1 MKNLK
6 IKLYIEEKNGEIK
19 QVNYFNDYC
28 LDEEE
33 AINYIL
39 DYKLYTNYDIKDVIY
54 EDYEKKFIISYDKIL
69 KEFEPK
75 FYTMNLKNG
84 YKTNKEAIEN
94 LYNRGYSK
102 EELIKIENYN
112 EIGIVEYVAK
122 NQFYIENNHIYIED

>member
-1 MKNLK
+1 M
-6 IKLYIEEKNGEIK
+6 I
-19 QVNYFNDYC
+19 
-28 LDEEE
+28 
-33 AINYIL
+33 
-39 DYKLYTNYDIKDVIY
+39 
-54 EDYEKKFIISYDKIL
+54 IL

>member
-54 EDYEKKFIISYDKIL
+54 EDYEKKFIISYDNFKRI
-69 KEFEPK
+69 
-75 FYTMNLKNG
+75 
-84 YKTNKEAIEN
+84 
-94 LYNRGYSK
+94 
-102 EELIKIENYN
+102 
-112 EIGIVEYVAK
+112 
-122 NQFYIENNHIYIED
+122 